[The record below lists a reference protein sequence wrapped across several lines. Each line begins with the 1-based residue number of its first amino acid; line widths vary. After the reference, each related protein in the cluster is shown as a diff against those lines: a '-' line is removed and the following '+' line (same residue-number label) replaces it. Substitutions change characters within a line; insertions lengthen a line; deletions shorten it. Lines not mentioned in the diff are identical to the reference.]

1 MAKVILEFFLCGSE
15 QTDKEGGYSTI
26 IGHRRNNIGA
36 TQTNK
41 LMYKGNNFET
51 AKVVQSRNLLLIWT
65 CPTDFT
71 RQMRYPRLPVHVQNI
86 SCSS

>member
-1 MAKVILEFFLCGSE
+1 MAKVILKFFLCGSE
-15 QTDKEGGYSTI
+15 QTNKEGGYSTI

-51 AKVVQSRNLLLIWT
+51 AKVVQSRNLCFYKTNEISTFT
-65 CPTDFT
+65 CSRPK
-71 RQMRYPRLPVHVQNI
+71 Y
-86 SCSS
+86 